1 MHLELWLSRL
11 ANWWAGAWRWV
22 LMAGGAAIAVYV
34 LLGQRSAQ
42 GVATAFVLAAL
53 VVAAAMT
60 VRVPLA
66 IALMAMPA
74 LFVSMRAGFGGADLS
89 VSDVAL
95 AAAFGTAILLGD
107 RRYSRPLRIMLWLN
121 LVYQF
126 ATLLTVIVN
135 PYAANTI
142 EWFHAWMLISGALI
156 VGWAVGR
163 AGYARVALLL
173 MVGAACTIGIGT
185 IVAGAIQLAHGDLS
199 PVYPSWPFGMH
210 KNFAGTVMAFAAVV
224 AFANPSW
231 MWWSRGWARASFWLL
246 LIGIVF
252 TQSRQAIVGL
262 IVAILIIAL
271 RKSAGGNRHSRL
283 VLLLLVPA
291 LWLVITMV
299 ADQIADDNEF
309 NSAHTRLEWLRAMY
323 GYWKEAPF
331 FGHGLRYWNQGGWA
345 DFQPPQAEVEVAV
358 STGVVGLA
366 AFVVMWAGILVVL
379 WRVDPVYGTLA
390 FTVVLSRIVQS
401 QFDLFWVAGQV
412 SIPFVIAGICVGAQ
426 ARHAER
432 EGGAYDRFEHERG
445 RRGGPTGDKSAR
457 SYRVGGTRWS

>member
-1 MHLELWLSRL
+1 MQPDLWRSRL
-11 ANWWAGAWRWV
+11 AEWWAGAWRWV
-22 LMAGGAAIAVYV
+22 LMAGGAAIVVYI

-42 GVATAFVLAAL
+42 GVATASVLAGL
-53 VVAAAMT
+53 IIAAAVT
-60 VRVPLA
+60 ARVPLA

-74 LFVSMRAGFGGADLS
+74 LFVSMRAGLGSADLS

-121 LVYQF
+121 LLYQF

-142 EWFHAWMLISGALI
+142 EWFHAWMLVSGALI

-163 AGYARVALLL
+163 AGYARLALLL
-173 MVGAACTIGIGT
+173 MVGAACTIAIGT
-185 IVAGAIQLAHGDLS
+185 IVAGVIQLAHGDVG

-210 KNFAGTVMAFAAVV
+210 KNFAGTVMAFAAVI
-224 AFANPSW
+224 AYANPSW

-246 LIGIVF
+246 CVGIVL
-252 TQSRQAIVGL
+252 TQSRQAMIGL
-262 IVAILIIAL
+262 IVAVLILTL
-271 RKSAGGNRHSRL
+271 RKSAGGNAHSRW

-291 LWLVITMV
+291 VWLIISVV

-309 NSAHTRLEWLRAMY
+309 NSANVRLEWLRAMF

-331 FGHGLRYWNQGGWA
+331 FGHGLRYWYQGGWA
-345 DFQPPQAEVEVAV
+345 NFQPPQAEVEVAV
-358 STGVVGLA
+358 STGLVGLA
-366 AFVVMWAGILVVL
+366 AFIVMWVGMLVVL

-390 FTVVLSRIVQS
+390 FTVVLSRIVQA
-401 QFDLFWVAGQV
+401 QFDLFWVAAQV
-412 SIPFVIAGICVGAQ
+412 SIPFVIAGICLGVQ
-426 ARHAER
+426 ARAATREVDER
-432 EGGAYDRFEHERG
+432 VLA
-445 RRGGPTGDKSAR
+445 AR
-457 SYRVGGTRWS
+457 A

>member
-1 MHLELWLSRL
+1 MQPDLWRSRL
-11 ANWWAGAWRWV
+11 AEWWAGAWRWV
-22 LMAGGAAIAVYV
+22 LMAGGAAIVVYI

-42 GVATAFVLAAL
+42 GVATASVLAGL
-53 VVAAAMT
+53 IIAAAVT
-60 VRVPLA
+60 ARVPLA

-74 LFVSMRAGFGGADLS
+74 LFVSMRAGLGSADLS

-121 LVYQF
+121 LLYQF

-142 EWFHAWMLISGALI
+142 EWFHAWMLVSGALI

-163 AGYARVALLL
+163 AGYARLALLL
-173 MVGAACTIGIGT
+173 MVGAACTIAIGT
-185 IVAGAIQLAHGDLS
+185 IVAGVIQLAHGDVG

-210 KNFAGTVMAFAAVV
+210 KNFAGTVMAFAAVI
-224 AFANPSW
+224 AYANPSW

-246 LIGIVF
+246 CVGIVL
-252 TQSRQAIVGL
+252 TQSRQAMIGL
-262 IVAILIIAL
+262 IVAVLILTL
-271 RKSAGGNRHSRL
+271 RKSAGGNAHSRW

-291 LWLVITMV
+291 VWLIISVV

-309 NSAHTRLEWLRAMY
+309 NSANVRLEWLRAMF

-331 FGHGLRYWNQGGWA
+331 FGHGLRYWYQGGWA
-345 DFQPPQAEVEVAV
+345 NFQPPQAEVEVAV
-358 STGVVGLA
+358 STGLVGLA
-366 AFVVMWAGILVVL
+366 AFIVMWVGMLVVL

-390 FTVVLSRIVQS
+390 FAAVLSRIVQA
-401 QFDLFWVAGQV
+401 QFDLFWVAAQV
-412 SIPFVIAGICVGAQ
+412 SIPFVIAGICLGVQ
-426 ARHAER
+426 ARAATREVDER
-432 EGGAYDRFEHERG
+432 ALA
-445 RRGGPTGDKSAR
+445 AR
-457 SYRVGGTRWS
+457 A